1 MEAKPKSPL
10 PPELQAPD
18 VGQAV
23 LVHLPNREKPLR
35 AIVTGII
42 PNTLR
47 PAALNLL
54 LELPDKTTT
63 TLTAVEHVSRREPF
77 AGWERAK

>member
-1 MEAKPKSPL
+1 MDVKLKSAL
-10 PPELQAPD
+10 PAEFQAPD

-23 LVHLPNREKPLR
+23 LVHVANREKPLR

-42 PNTLR
+42 SNAQR
-47 PAALNLL
+47 PAALNLQ
-54 LELPDKTTT
+54 LELADKTTT

-77 AGWERAK
+77 AGWERLK